1 MGVSGGRKT
10 PDSVGKVTS
19 EGRRIAVLSAH
30 FSPET
35 TGNAPYV
42 GRLASGLAK
51 RGRAVR
57 VLTAHPHYPEWSIRE
72 GYGQWVLRDDADG
85 VVVVRHLHYVP
96 KSPSNLKRLVAEL
109 SLGFRF
115 AFSRWGRPDTIL
127 LVSPALFSSAVAMVK
142 ARLFHPRTPVG
153 VWVQD
158 IYSVGA
164 AETGGHSAVAAIIKK
179 IESWLFRSADGV
191 SVIHDRFATVM
202 TSSLGVTPSRVE
214 VIRNWTH
221 VGGAPTQDRAASR
234 AKLGWADDATIV
246 LHAGNMG
253 VKQGLENV
261 VDAARLADASDR
273 AVRFV
278 LMGDGNQKSTLVEYA
293 DGVRSITFLESVS
306 NEDFMNV
313 LGAADVLL
321 VNEKLG
327 VAEMSVPSKLTSY
340 FKVGRP
346 VLAATAAE
354 GATATELRASEAGEH
369 VPAGDPQALLDAAIA
384 LGDDHERSERLGR
397 NGQEFAARVL
407 DETAAIDHHARWL
420 SSLRRG

>member
-1 MGVSGGRKT
+1 M
-10 PDSVGKVTS
+10 
-19 EGRRIAVLSAH
+19 LSAH
-30 FSPET
+30 FTPET

-42 GRLASGLAK
+42 GRLATGLTHRGK
-51 RGRAVR
+51 RVR
-57 VLTAHPHYPEWSIRE
+57 VLTAHPHYPEWKIRE
-72 GYGQWVLRDDADG
+72 GYGKWRRRDDHEGVAVLR
-85 VVVVRHLHYVP
+85 VLHYVP
-96 KSPSNLKRLVAEL
+96 ESPSNVKRLLAEL

-115 AFSRWGRPDTIL
+115 AFSRWGRPNVIL
-127 LVSPALFSSAVAMVK
+127 LVSPALFASTIAMVK
-142 ARLFHPRTPVG
+142 ARLFHPHTPVG

-164 AETGGHSAVAAIIKK
+164 AETGGRATVAAVIKG

-202 TSSLGVTPSRVE
+202 TTSLGVDPSRVE

-221 VGGAPTQDRAASR
+221 VGAATIGDRGVTR
-234 AKLGWADDATIV
+234 RKLGWADDAVIV

-261 VDAARLADASDR
+261 VDAARLADTSARD
-273 AVRFV
+273 VRFV
-278 LMGDGNQKSTLVEYA
+278 LMGDGNQKDHLVQYA
-293 DGVRSITFLESVS
+293 VGVSSIDFMEPVS
-306 NEDFMNV
+306 NDDFMDV

-340 FKVGRP
+340 FKAGRP
-346 VLAATAAE
+346 VLAATAE
-354 GATATELRASEAGEH
+354 VGATATELRSSQGGVH
-369 VPAGDPQALLDAAIA
+369 VVAGDPAALLGAAIS
-384 LGDDHERSERLGR
+384 LGDDAALADELGR

-407 DETAAIDHHARWL
+407 DESAAIDHHARWID
-420 SSLRRG
+420 SLERG

>member
-1 MGVSGGRKT
+1 M
-10 PDSVGKVTS
+10 
-19 EGRRIAVLSAH
+19 AVLSAH

-42 GRLASGLAK
+42 GRLATGLVQ
-51 RGRAVR
+51 RGLGVR
-57 VLTAHPHYPEWSIRE
+57 VLTAHPHYPEWTIRE
-72 GYGQWVLRDDADG
+72 GYGQWSRRDDRDG
-85 VVVVRHLHYVP
+85 VVVLRHLHYVP
-96 KSPSNLKRLVAEL
+96 RSPSNLKRLAAEL
-109 SLGFRF
+109 SLGLRF
-115 AFSRWGRPDTIL
+115 AFSRWGKPDVIL
-127 LVSPALFSSAVAMVK
+127 LVSPALFSSTVAMVK
-142 ARLFHPRTPVG
+142 ARLLHPRTPVG

-164 AETGGHSAVAAIIKK
+164 TETGGNSTVAAVIKR
-179 IESWLFRSADGV
+179 IEAWLFRSADGV

-202 TSSLGVTPSRVE
+202 TTSLGVEPSRVE

-221 VGGAPTQDRAASR
+221 VGGTPAQDRASWR
-234 AKLGWADDATIV
+234 ATLGWPEDATVV

-261 VDAARLADASDR
+261 VDAARVADSSDR
-273 AVRFV
+273 DVRFV
-278 LMGDGNQKSTLVEYA
+278 LMGDGNQKATLVDYA
-293 DGVRSITFLESVS
+293 KGVRSITFLESVS

-346 VLAATAAE
+346 VLAATADE
-354 GATATELRASEAGEH
+354 GATATELRSSQAGEH
-369 VPAGDPQALLDAAIA
+369 VPAGDPRALLDAAIA
-384 LGDDHERSERLGR
+384 LGDDTVRSDTLGR